1 MDTLTFINADLQRT
15 LSVFDDLVRTW
26 PGGPWTWDG
35 RFSVPVSIVRE
46 PELEHALSVV
56 RTIMPY
62 EFDSQAREHLPDSL
76 ASAIAARGG
85 LRSGQ
90 LAFCDHINNGS
101 VRFCLWWPWNSGD
114 AVSIRVGIAD

>member
-1 MDTLTFINADLQRT
+1 LDTLTFINADLQRT

-35 RFSVPVSIVRE
+35 RFSVPVSIVRA

-56 RTIMPY
+56 RTI
-62 EFDSQAREHLPDSL
+62 
-76 ASAIAARGG
+76 
-85 LRSGQ
+85 RSGQ